1 MNPRAVKDSDP
12 RESAR
17 REATMRLAK
26 SIKMMKEV
34 VDKDLAKSMRDDVST
49 FDVSPATTE
58 ELAKISERYVHLMS
72 VLAAMREQSEKL
84 AELADALAM
93 PHVGNVVDRKSSEHF
108 KRAAKLSD
116 LFSDMYDSSI
126 NLGLSRPAS
135 GIRGVMEDRMNIEN
149 YFSHA
154 VNEAISVARK

>member
-1 MNPRAVKDSDP
+1 
-12 RESAR
+12 
-17 REATMRLAK
+17 MRLAK

-84 AELADALAM
+84 AELAV
-93 PHVGNVVDRKSSEHF
+93 PFRNCQHVKDMLLIYRIRVPNIQKTGPPPGGGRGGQ
-108 KRAAKLSD
+108 LSD
-116 LFSDMYDSSI
+116 LILKDMYDRTRSI
-126 NLGLSRPAS
+126 WAIQPVTSVGHC
-135 GIRGVMEDRMNIEN
+135 RGVMEDRM
-149 YFSHA
+149 
-154 VNEAISVARK
+154 